1 LKTDNLINLPDGR
14 KLAYAEYGKP
24 DGHPI
29 MHFHGSMSSRL
40 EPLFFGDDLLNHY
53 GLRFIALDRPGM
65 GQSDFQ
71 PNRGFTDWT
80 KDVVFLAD
88 SLNIEQFSVLAISG
102 GAGYAA
108 VCAAKIP
115 DRLLSVVI
123 VSGGW
128 QVDDEAVK
136 NTQFPLNLLLIVAR
150 KLPFL
155 LSAML
160 KISNLSFQGS
170 PEKVLAQ
177 MKKSMPTPDYKA
189 LAQSG
194 KMDVF
199 LQPFIEALRRGT
211 KGAAWDFQLIA
222 HNWDFGLEEIQIPLI
237 LFHGEQDRSV
247 PVENVRRK
255 ISSSLPTARLVT
267 YQDEGHISII
277 INRYDE
283 VFKALTTVSYINLEN
298 T

>member
-1 LKTDNLINLPDGR
+1 MMKTDNLIDLPDGR

-24 DGHPI
+24 DGHTV

-40 EPLFFGDDLLNHY
+40 EPSFFGDDLLNQY
-53 GLRFIALDRPGM
+53 GLHFIALDRPGM

-71 PNRGFTDWT
+71 PNRGLTDWT
-80 KDVVFLAD
+80 KDVVFVAD

-102 GAGYAA
+102 GGGYAA

-115 DRLLSVVI
+115 ERLHSVVI
-123 VSGGW
+123 VSGAW

-136 NTQFPLNLLLIVAR
+136 NTQFPLNLLFIVAS
-150 KLPFL
+150 KAPFL
-155 LSAML
+155 LPMML
-160 KISNLSFQGS
+160 KISNLSFQGRL
-170 PEKVLAQ
+170 EKILAR
-177 MKKSMPTPDYKA
+177 MKKSMPTPDYNA

-194 KMDVF
+194 RMKVF
-199 LQPFIEALRRGT
+199 LQGFIEGLRRGT
-211 KGAAWDFQLIA
+211 KGAAWDLHLSA
-222 HNWDFGLEEIQIPLI
+222 YDWDFDLEEIKTPLT
-237 LFHGEQDRSV
+237 LFHGEQDKSV

-255 ISSSLPTARLVT
+255 ISNSLPTARLVT

-283 VFKALTTVSYINLEN
+283 IFKALAPRS
-298 T
+298 

>member
-1 LKTDNLINLPDGR
+1 MMKTDNLIDLPDGR
-14 KLAYAEYGKP
+14 KLAYAEYGEP
-24 DGHPI
+24 DGHPV

-40 EPLFFGDDLLNHY
+40 EPLFFGDDLLNQY

-71 PNRGFTDWT
+71 PNRGLTDWT

-88 SLNIEQFSVLAISG
+88 RLNIEQFSVLAISG

-115 DRLLSVVI
+115 ERLHSVVI

-136 NTQFPLNLLLIVAR
+136 NTQFPLNFLLIVAS
-150 KLPFL
+150 KAPFL
-155 LSAML
+155 LPAML
-160 KISNLSFQGS
+160 NISNLSFQGS
-170 PEKVLAQ
+170 PEKVLAR
-177 MKKSMPTPDYKA
+177 MKKSMPAPDYNA
-189 LAQSG
+189 LTQSG
-194 KMDVF
+194 NINFF
-199 LQPFIEALRRGT
+199 LQPTIEGLRRGT
-211 KGAAWDFQLIA
+211 KGAAWDFQLSA
-222 HNWDFGLEEIQIPLI
+222 HDWDFGLEEIQIPLV
-237 LFHGEQDRSV
+237 LFHGEQDKSV

-267 YQDEGHISII
+267 YQDEGHVSII

-283 VFKALTTVSYINLEN
+283 IFKALVARS
-298 T
+298 

>member
-1 LKTDNLINLPDGR
+1 MMKTDNLIDLPDGR

-24 DGHPI
+24 EGYPV

-40 EPLFFGDDLLNHY
+40 EPLFFSDDLLNQY

-71 PNRGFTDWT
+71 CNRGLTDWT

-88 SLNIEQFSVLAISG
+88 SLNIEKFSVLAISG
-102 GAGYAA
+102 GGSYAA

-115 DRLLSVVI
+115 ERLYSVVI
-123 VSGGW
+123 VSGAW
-128 QVDDEAVK
+128 QIDDEAAK
-136 NTQFPLNLLLIVAR
+136 NTQFPLNLLFIVA
-150 KLPFL
+150 KKAPFL
-155 LSAML
+155 LPAML
-160 KISNLSFQGS
+160 KLTNLSFQGD
-170 PEKVLAQ
+170 PEKVLAR
-177 MKKSMPTPDYKA
+177 MKKSMPTPDYNA
-189 LAQSG
+189 LEQSDNL
-194 KMDVF
+194 KFF
-199 LQPFIEALRRGT
+199 LQSSIEGLRRGT
-211 KGAAWDFQLIA
+211 KGAAWDFQLSA
-222 HNWDFGLEEIQIPLI
+222 YNWDFGLEEIQIPLT
-237 LFHGEQDRSV
+237 LFHGEQDKSV

-283 VFKALTTVSYINLEN
+283 IFKALVPIS
-298 T
+298 